1 MPDSENRIRRKL
13 GQLLLLPVFIAITP
27 AAFADEIVTFADLP
41 EHLLWEQRVACS
53 NHVAPTNKIKGLRHS
68 NLERSNEN
76 IERCSNIHSLRLR
89 LGGRWRRTSEIRT
102 GSLGVSTSRRFS
114 KAMRYSLK

>member
-27 AAFADEIVTFADLP
+27 AAFADEIVTFADL
-41 EHLLWEQRVACS
+41 QNICFGSRGS
-53 NHVAPTNKIKGLRHS
+53 HVRIMSPRPIKSRDYDILTSSVLMRILG
-68 NLERSNEN
+68 
-76 IERCSNIHSLRLR
+76 RCSNIHSLRLR

-114 KAMRYSLK
+114 KAMRYSL

>member
-68 NLERSNEN
+68 NLERST
-76 IERCSNIHSLRLR
+76 NIHSLRLR